1 MRHILTGNDIMANS
15 DTAHLQHEALV
26 GGVSNAFFNGLIAW
40 LLLRNGPAL
49 AWGGEHSFAVD
60 VIATSL
66 LLPLI
71 IALIVIPLQRSK
83 LSRGKLHSINL
94 GAGSRLQGIA
104 DRFPTSTFKSAL
116 LFGLLGICLI
126 APLTLA
132 GFFALGI
139 DSVAPLHYAVFKGI
153 WAGLMAAVLVLPMVL
168 LALRN

>member
-1 MRHILTGNDIMANS
+1 MANS
-15 DTAHLQHEALV
+15 DTAHLRHEALV

-60 VIATSL
+60 VVATSL

-83 LSRGKLHSINL
+83 LSKGKLQSINL
-94 GAGSRLQGIA
+94 GSDSRLQAIA
-104 DRFPTSTFKSAL
+104 NYFPASTFKSAL
-116 LFGLLGICLI
+116 LFGLLGMCLI

-132 GFFALGI
+132 VFFALGI
-139 DSVAPLHYAVFKGI
+139 DSVAPLHYALFKGI

-168 LALRN
+168 LALRDQAVD

>member
-1 MRHILTGNDIMANS
+1 MATS

-83 LSRGKLHSINL
+83 LSKGKLQSINL
-94 GAGSRLQGIA
+94 GAGSRLQAIA

-116 LFGLLGICLI
+116 LFGLLGMCLI

-132 GFFALGI
+132 VFFALGI
-139 DSVAPLHYAVFKGI
+139 ESVAPLHYALFKGV

>member
-1 MRHILTGNDIMANS
+1 MANS

-83 LSRGKLHSINL
+83 LSKGKLQSINL
-94 GAGSRLQGIA
+94 GAGSRLQAIA

-116 LFGLLGICLI
+116 LFGLLGMCLI

-132 GFFALGI
+132 VFFALGI
-139 DSVAPLHYAVFKGI
+139 ESVTPLHYALFKGI

>member
-1 MRHILTGNDIMANS
+1 MANS
-15 DTAHLQHEALV
+15 DTAHLRHEALV
-26 GGVSNAFFNGLIAW
+26 GGESNAFFNGLIAW

-83 LSRGKLHSINL
+83 LSKGKLQSINL
-94 GAGSRLQGIA
+94 GTDSRLQAIA
-104 DRFPTSTFKSAL
+104 NYFPTSTFKSAL
-116 LFGLLGICLI
+116 LFGLLGMCLI

-132 GFFALGI
+132 VFFALGI
-139 DSVAPLHYAVFKGI
+139 ESVAPLHYALFKGI

-168 LALRN
+168 LALRD

>member
-1 MRHILTGNDIMANS
+1 MSSNTLS
-15 DTAHLQHEALV
+15 DGIQHLKHEALV
-26 GGVSNAFFNGLIAW
+26 GGASNAFFNGLIAW
-40 LLLRNGPAL
+40 LLLRSGPSL

-83 LSRGKLHSINL
+83 LSKGKLHSINL
-94 GAGSRLQGIA
+94 GAGSRLQAIA
-104 DRFPTSTFKSAL
+104 DRFPTSAFKSAL
-116 LFGLLGICLI
+116 LFGLLGMCLI

>member
-1 MRHILTGNDIMANS
+1 MANS
-15 DTAHLQHEALV
+15 DTAHLRHEALV

-60 VIATSL
+60 VVATSL

-83 LSRGKLHSINL
+83 LSKGKLQSINL
-94 GAGSRLQGIA
+94 GSDSRLQA
-104 DRFPTSTFKSAL
+104 MANYFPASTFKSAL
-116 LFGLLGICLI
+116 LFGLLGMCLI

-132 GFFALGI
+132 VFFALGI
-139 DSVAPLHYAVFKGI
+139 DSVAPLHYALFKGI

-168 LALRN
+168 LALRDQAVD